1 MSTQEALMVNTS
13 PPAPS
18 IENHRLAGRLRAVC
32 WRFILIL
39 TLTGC
44 SPVEGDSIAE
54 RDVGVAVGEHW
65 AGLLEIEDSLER
77 TAAIAQFMTTLG
89 AADAA
94 AIGEILTTR
103 YRRHRS
109 IDDLILWNAW
119 SRLDPEAAMARAL
132 VVGSPMAESLRADVI
147 LEWASSDPHAALAA
161 VGTKE
166 PAVRR
171 ALVRGW
177 YESGVPGLSEFVIG
191 SDPSRAGQQLLA
203 NYAEELGADKGA
215 QGVAD
220 WVDSMRDRTDLEPVI
235 ITHVHRKGVMAM
247 ASADVE
253 AAIAYCDLHCDE
265 PYGDSMRSR
274 LADRLGLLGLGE
286 RAVRWLEGAVD
297 ANQVDRGR
305 SARLAFRAWLRADRD
320 DALGW
325 ADEALAKYG
334 DQSWFLPLA
343 RMAIS
348 VHTRREPESALD
360 WMGVFTD
367 AQDREDALIRIVRRW
382 LELDEKAAELWL
394 ETSPLSREA
403 RAKASTP
410 QSIRGGSRT
419 PRPASD
425 PTP

>member
-1 MSTQEALMVNTS
+1 
-13 PPAPS
+13 
-18 IENHRLAGRLRAVC
+18 
-32 WRFILIL
+32 
-39 TLTGC
+39 
-44 SPVEGDSIAE
+44 
-54 RDVGVAVGEHW
+54 
-65 AGLLEIEDSLER
+65 
-77 TAAIAQFMTTLG
+77 
-89 AADAA
+89 
-94 AIGEILTTR
+94 
-103 YRRHRS
+103 
-109 IDDLILWNAW
+109 
-119 SRLDPEAAMARAL
+119 
-132 VVGSPMAESLRADVI
+132 
-147 LEWASSDPHAALAA
+147 
-161 VGTKE
+161 
-166 PAVRR
+166 
-171 ALVRGW
+171 
-177 YESGVPGLSEFVIG
+177 
-191 SDPSRAGQQLLA
+191 
-203 NYAEELGADKGA
+203 
-215 QGVAD
+215 
-220 WVDSMRDRTDLEPVI
+220 
-235 ITHVHRKGVMAM
+235 
-247 ASADVE
+247 
-253 AAIAYCDLHCDE
+253 
-265 PYGDSMRSR
+265 MRSR

-334 DQSWFLPLA
+334 DQIWFLPLA